1 MKPKAAFLSKDQV
14 LGQWQ
19 HCMWA
24 HTVSE
29 AQAQELVHTHLQVRH
44 VHAGQYLW
52 KAGDVPTGWTGVTRG
67 AAKICVPTPD
77 GRSIT
82 LCGYAG
88 SWFGET
94 YLLRPHMAMDCD
106 AIALHDLTM
115 LTLPAHAFH
124 ALRQQSATF
133 SQFLLEL
140 MAERSHQLMRLLT
153 AKQCLSVTG
162 RVAQSLGSLITPL
175 NFPFPDAGL
184 LNITQSEL
192 ADFCQVSRARFNEAL
207 LELEKQDLLEVGY
220 RTVRLKDIEGLRR
233 YEY

>member
-1 MKPKAAFLSKDQV
+1 MA
-14 LGQWQ
+14 QWH

-24 HTVSE
+24 HTVRAE
-29 AQAQELVHTHLQVRH
+29 QASQEILPQLRVRH
-44 VHAGQYLW
+44 IQAGQHVW
-52 KAGDVPTGWTGVTRG
+52 HTGDAPPGWIGVLRG
-67 AAKICVPTPD
+67 AAKICVPTED

-94 YLLRPHMAMDCD
+94 YLLRERSAMDCD

-115 LTLPAHAFH
+115 LILPVTAFD
-124 ALRQQSATF
+124 ALRQSSPVF

-140 MAERSHQLMRLLT
+140 MAERTHQLMRLLT
-153 AKQCLSVTG
+153 AQQCTSVTS
-162 RVAQSLGSLITPL
+162 RVAQCLGSLITPM

-207 LELEKQDLLEVGY
+207 LELEKKQLVEVGY
-220 RTVRLKDIEGLRR
+220 RSVRLKDIEGLRR
-233 YEY
+233 YSA

>member
-1 MKPKAAFLSKDQV
+1 MKTRLAFLSKEQV
-14 LGQWQ
+14 LTQWQ
-19 HCMWA
+19 NCMWA
-24 HTVSE
+24 HTVSNE
-29 AQAQELVHTHLQVRH
+29 QAIELIHPYLSVRH

-52 KAGDVPTGWTGVTRG
+52 HTGDAPHGWIGVLRG
-67 AAKICVPTPD
+67 AVKICVPCED

-94 YLLRPHMAMDCD
+94 YLLRQHAATDCD

-115 LTLPAHAFH
+115 LSLPASAFH
-124 ALRQQSATF
+124 ALRSESTTF
-133 SQFLLEL
+133 NQFLLEL
-140 MAERSHQLMRLLT
+140 MAERMHQLMRLLT
-153 AKQCLSVTG
+153 AQQCTGVTR

-207 LELEKQDLLEVGY
+207 LELEKQQLLEVGY
-220 RTVRLKDIEGLRR
+220 RSVRLKDIDALRR
-233 YEY
+233 YNA

>member
-1 MKPKAAFLSKDQV
+1 MKPKPAFISKDQV
-14 LGQWQ
+14 LAQWQ

-29 AQAQELVHTHLQVRH
+29 KQALEIVHPHLRVRH

-52 KAGDVPTGWTGVTRG
+52 NTGDAPTGWTGVLRG
-67 AAKICVPTPD
+67 AAKICVPTVD

-94 YLLRPHMAMDCD
+94 YLLRQRMAMDCD

-115 LTLPAHAFH
+115 LTLSSHAFD
-124 ALRQQSATF
+124 ALRLQSPTF

-140 MAERSHQLMRLLT
+140 MAERTHQLMRLLT
-153 AKQCLSVTG
+153 AQQCVSVTG
-162 RVAQSLGSLITPL
+162 KVAQSLGSLITPL

-207 LELEKQDLLEVGY
+207 LELEKQQLLEVGY
-220 RTVRLKDIEGLRR
+220 RSVRLKNIEGLRH
-233 YEY
+233 YAA